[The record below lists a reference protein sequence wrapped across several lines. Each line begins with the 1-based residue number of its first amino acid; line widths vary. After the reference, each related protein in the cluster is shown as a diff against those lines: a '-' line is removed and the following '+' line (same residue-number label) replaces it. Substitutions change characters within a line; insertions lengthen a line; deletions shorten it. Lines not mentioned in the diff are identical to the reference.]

1 VTAQPPT
8 PEQPQSPMHAFVP
21 AVTVLFVVIIVVAL
35 LVSRLTG
42 SRSPVGLI
50 GSVRAPTSSVPPD
63 SNRMGVAQP
72 LTEPISPTGDA
83 AFDAGVTEVARFVEA
98 TRGHPFLDQVRVDLV
113 DDSLFTVLLL
123 ADFESGISDIR
134 TTEITLKALG
144 MLPPDADLVS
154 EVRRSLGA
162 GVIGFYDPSSA
173 QLVIRG
179 TALTPF
185 TRTTLAHELTHA
197 LDDQWFDLDRAAL
210 NTAGSEAQFGFQA
223 LVEGTATWVEQL
235 WTDTRTP
242 LERAAATTEAREF
255 SRNMIAGGFSV
266 SVVQIIE
273 SPYTLGS
280 AFVESITSGDG
291 AVAIDRAFESPP
303 INSEQILHPEK
314 YVERELPIEVAAP
327 PSDGPP
333 LTEETLGELDLT
345 AMLSTS
351 LAPAVAR
358 TAGEGWG
365 GDRYVV
371 WRGSSGSSCIRLD
384 VIGDTPEDS
393 REIADGLRSWSSAQP
408 MSAQPG
414 TSVEALA
421 PGFTRLTSCR

>member
-1 VTAQPPT
+1 
-8 PEQPQSPMHAFVP
+8 
-21 AVTVLFVVIIVVAL
+21 
-35 LVSRLTG
+35 
-42 SRSPVGLI
+42 
-50 GSVRAPTSSVPPD
+50 
-63 SNRMGVAQP
+63 VAQP

-98 TRGHPFLDQVRVDLV
+98 TRGHPFVDQVRVDLV

-358 TAGEGWG
+358 APGEGWG

-371 WRGSSGSSCIRLD
+371 WRRADGASCIRLD
-384 VIGDTPEDS
+384 VIGDTPENS
-393 REIADGLRSWSSAQP
+393 REITDGLRSWSSAQP
-408 MSAQPG
+408 MSEQPG
-414 TSVEALA
+414 TSVEVLT

>member
-1 VTAQPPT
+1 MTAQPPT

-21 AVTVLFVVIIVVAL
+21 AVTVLFMVLIIVAAL
-35 LVSRLTG
+35 VTRLTG
-42 SRSPVGLI
+42 ST
-50 GSVRAPTSSVPPD
+50 GSESGSSANTGPTSTLPID

-83 AFDAGVTEVARFVEA
+83 SFDAGVTEVARFVEA

-113 DDSLFTVLLL
+113 DDALFTVLLL
-123 ADFESGISDIR
+123 ADFESGIGDIR
-134 TTEITLKALG
+134 TTEVTLKALG
-144 MLPPDADLVS
+144 MLPPDADLVN
-154 EVRRSLGA
+154 EVQRSLSA

-185 TRTTLAHELTHA
+185 TQTTLAHELTHA

-210 NTAGSEAQFGFQA
+210 NTAESEAQFGFQA

-242 LERAAATTEAREF
+242 VERAAATTEAKEF
-255 SRNMIAGGFSV
+255 SRNMIAEGFSV

-273 SPYTLGS
+273 SPYTLGF
-280 AFVESITSGDG
+280 AFVESITSVDG
-291 AVAIDRAFESPP
+291 AIAIDRAFESPP
-303 INSEQILHPEK
+303 ISSEQILHPEK
-314 YVERELPIEVAAP
+314 FAAGERPIIVPPP
-327 PSDGPP
+327 PSDGPSII
-333 LTEETLGELDLT
+333 EETLGELDLT
-345 AMLSTS
+345 AVLSTS

-358 TAGEGWG
+358 AAGEGWG

-371 WRGSSGSSCIRLD
+371 WRSASGASCIRLD

-393 REIADGLRSWSSAQP
+393 REIADGLRSWSAAQP
-408 MSAQPG
+408 LSAQPG
-414 TSVEALA
+414 TSVETLT